1 MKKILFP
8 ITVFTVMFMSSC
20 GGNHGDENTETTP
33 ETTEEICF
41 YNYANGTAV
50 VRWTAF
56 KTNDKIAVG
65 GQFNTVN
72 VTVGDKSTKI
82 TDILETIKFNIP
94 TGSTNTSNED
104 RDAKIVASFFGVME
118 ATDIILG
125 QVKSAEGDN
134 TAGSCTFYLT
144 LNNVEKEVILNYTV
158 TNDVIKLTG
167 GIDVVDFGAENAVAS
182 LNEVCKDLHI
192 GSDGVS
198 KTWSTV
204 DLEIEASLNKDCH

>member
-1 MKKILFP
+1 MKKIFIP
-8 ITVFTVMFMSSC
+8 ITVLATVLMSSC
-20 GGNHGDENTETTP
+20 GGNETTENTETTP
-33 ETTEEICF
+33 EVTEEICF
-41 YNYANGTAV
+41 YNYAQGSAA

-72 VTVGDKSTKI
+72 VTVGEKSTKI

-94 TGSTNTSNED
+94 TKSTNTSNEE
-104 RDAKIVASFFGVME
+104 RDAKIVASFFGAME

-134 TAGSCTFYLT
+134 ISGTCIFYLT
-144 LNNVEKEVILNYTV
+144 LNNVEKEVELNYSV
-158 TNDVIKLTG
+158 ANDVIKLTG
-167 GIDVVDFGAENAVAS
+167 SIDLLDFNGEAAITS

-192 GSDGVS
+192 GTDGIS
-198 KTWSTV
+198 KTWNNV
-204 DLEIEASLNKDCH
+204 KLEIEASLNKDCH

>member
-8 ITVFTVMFMSSC
+8 ITVCTVMMMSSC
-20 GGNHGDENTETTP
+20 GGDHGHEHTEATT
-33 ETTEEICF
+33 ESTEEICF
-41 YNYANGTAV
+41 YNYAEGTAA

-94 TGSTNTSNED
+94 TASTNTSNED
-104 RDAKIVASFFGVME
+104 RDAKIVASFFGAME

-125 QVKSAEGDN
+125 QVKSVEGDN
-134 TAGSCTFYLT
+134 TAGTCTFYLT
-144 LNNVEKEVILNYTV
+144 LNNVEKEVVLDYTV

-167 GIDVVDFGAENAVAS
+167 SIDVVDFGAENAVAS
-182 LNEVCKDLHI
+182 LNEVCKTLHV
-192 GSDGVS
+192 GSDGIS
-198 KTWSTV
+198 KTWSNV

>member
-1 MKKILFP
+1 MKKILLP
-8 ITVFTVMFMSSC
+8 ITACTLMFMSSC
-20 GGNHGDENTETTP
+20 GGDHGHEHTEASP
-33 ETTEEICF
+33 ETSEEICF
-41 YNYANGTAV
+41 YNYAEGTAA

-94 TGSTNTSNED
+94 TKSTNTSNED
-104 RDAKIVASFFGVME
+104 RDAKIVASFFGAMD

-134 TAGSCTFYLT
+134 TAGTCTFYLT

-158 TNDVIKLTG
+158 AKDVVKLTG
-167 GIDVVDFGAENAVAS
+167 SIDLVDFKGEEAIAS
-182 LNEVCKDLHI
+182 LNKVCEALHV
-192 GSDGVS
+192 GSDGIS
-198 KTWSTV
+198 KTWSNV